1 MDLIFRSMSRAAG
14 VEIPPGKRLPWEAAA
29 AETPEAPLHRRH
41 LTDLPVNAGQKLL
54 AVALKAIGTGFLH
67 TAAALEPPEG
77 GYLQGPAPK
86 TR

>member
-1 MDLIFRSMSRAAG
+1 MDLIFRSVSRAAG
-14 VEIPPGKRLPWEAAA
+14 VEIPPGKSLPWESAAVM
-29 AETPEAPLHRRH
+29 TPEKPLRQRR

-67 TAAALEPPEG
+67 AAAALEPPEG
-77 GYLQGPAPK
+77 GYLQGPAAK